1 MPRRGRDEL
10 FFAGEF
16 KLDRAAGLDGGECEN
31 ILDEHFLLAA
41 EAAADALAK
50 HPDPVRRET
59 KKLRQRAVRQERHLR
74 AGAYVQDAGGID
86 PGEAAMG
93 FQSGVL
99 DTLRRERS
107 LVGSS
112 GLREGG
118 SDIAELTVGLRHDVA
133 LPVCDPLLRRLVAVD
148 QGRAWCNRR
157 GWIEHIRQNVVIDRE
172 AAAALFGSGFRLGDD
187 GGYLLSDETDD
198 IVQHAGVVR
207 VHPGPLVPRRGEQ

>member
-1 MPRRGRDEL
+1 MAVGARLDGDAHRMPGRGRDEL
-10 FFAGEF
+10 LFAGEF
-16 KLDRAAGLDGGECEN
+16 KFYGASGLKGGECQD
-31 ILDEHFLLAA
+31 ILDEHLLLTTKT
-41 EAAADALAK
+41 AADALAK
-50 HPDPVRRET
+50 HPNPVRRET

-99 DTLRRERS
+99 DTLRGERS
-107 LVGSS
+107 LVGNS

-133 LPVCDPLLRRLVAVD
+133 LPVCDPLLRRFVAVD

-157 GWIEHIRQNVVIDRE
+157 GRIEHIDR
-172 AAAALFGSGFRLGDD
+172 
-187 GGYLLSDETDD
+187 
-198 IVQHAGVVR
+198 
-207 VHPGPLVPRRGEQ
+207 